1 MSRALKIGEMELHW
15 LQGGVFELDGG
26 TMFGVVPRVLWA
38 KKFPPDKDNYIR
50 MLNAP
55 ILVKSPHGLA
65 VIETG
70 LGNKLTEKQRK
81 IFRIREDWDI
91 PGSLSSLG
99 IGRDDI
105 THVVL
110 THCDF
115 DHAGGVVMR
124 NDRGEHE
131 LTFPRAQHIV
141 QRTEWEDAMSPNQRA
156 SHTYW
161 PQNFEELKA
170 SDNLRLV
177 GGEYEVFPGVFL
189 VPTGGHT
196 RGHQIVRITSDED
209 TAVHMADLL
218 PTHIHFNPLWI
229 MAYDNFPLD
238 AIAQK
243 EAIEKQGVQEGA
255 WFTFY
260 HDPFM
265 KACRFE
271 EDGTVKESFQSPS
284 E

>member
-1 MSRALKIGEMELHW
+1 MTQALNIGEIELHW
-15 LQGGVFELDGG
+15 LQGGVLELDGG

-38 KKFPPDKDNYIR
+38 KKFPPDEDNYIR

-55 ILVKSPHGLA
+55 VLLKTPGALA

-81 IFRIREDWDI
+81 IFRIKEDWDL

-99 IGRDDI
+99 ISREDS
-105 THVVL
+105 THVIL

-115 DHAGGVVMR
+115 DHAGGVVMT
-124 NDRGEHE
+124 NERGKHE
-131 LTFPRAQHIV
+131 LTFPRAEHIV
-141 QRTEWEDAMSPNQRA
+141 QRAEWEDAMDPNMRA
-156 SHTYW
+156 CHTYW
-161 PQNFEELKA
+161 PVNFGELKG
-170 SDNLRLV
+170 SDHLRLV
-177 GGEYEVFPGVFL
+177 EGEYEVCAGVSL

-196 RGHQIVRITSDED
+196 RGHQIVRIDSGGD
-209 TAVHMADLL
+209 TAIHMADLL

-238 AIAQK
+238 AIRQK

-265 KACRFE
+265 QACRFS
-271 EDGTVKESFQSPS
+271 EDGTVREGFRSLPG
-284 E
+284 

>member
-1 MSRALKIGEMELHW
+1 MSLALKIGEVELYW
-15 LQGGVFELDGG
+15 LRGGVFELDGG
-26 TMFGVVPRVLWA
+26 TMFGVVPKVLWA
-38 KKFPPDKDNYIR
+38 KKFPPDEANYIR

-99 IGRDDI
+99 VGRDDI
-105 THVVL
+105 THVIL

-115 DHAGGVVMR
+115 DHAGGVVMT
-124 NDRGEHE
+124 NERGEHE
-131 LTFPRAQHIV
+131 LTFPRAEHIV
-141 QRTEWEDAMSPNQRA
+141 QRAEWEDAMAPNQRA

-161 PQNFEELKA
+161 PQNFEELKT

-177 GGEYEVFPGVFL
+177 EGEYAVFPGVFL
-189 VPTGGHT
+189 IPTGGHT
-196 RGHQIVRITSDED
+196 RGHQIVRIASGGD
-209 TAVHMADLL
+209 TAIHMADLL

-243 EAIEKQGVQEGA
+243 EAIEKRGVEEGA

-265 KACRFE
+265 QACRFG